1 MGYGHDIY
9 KLALLTMRQREDLV
23 SELKIMP
30 GHKAKL
36 AGFFTVIDELYP
48 RQMVVDQVKAYAPSS
63 YNQKK
68 NRLQSANKVRS
79 HLGP

>member
-1 MGYGHDIY
+1 MGYGQDIY
-9 KLALLTMRQREDLV
+9 KLAILNLKQRDDLV

-48 RQMVVDQVKAYAPSS
+48 RQKVVDQVKS
-63 YNQKK
+63 YSQ
-68 NRLQSANKVRS
+68 
-79 HLGP
+79 